1 MGITR
6 ILSETKGE
14 MHKGIFFEG
23 IMHKMTSP
31 LHKKTTTPEL
41 SSKATSKS
49 SLKPAQLEN
58 LPNVDI
64 EKENRLSKII
74 SLYSVGRTQSEIAK
88 ALGVDQSTISRD
100 LQLLKQEAKRNIE
113 KYLNEDIIMEYLRYI
128 AGSNEV
134 TRKLWEIV
142 QDANVS
148 TKDKTQAL
156 SLLMQSYNKRLEVL
170 IGGPE
175 SYMNAKKSVSEIKF
189 QERVDS
195 DPMLKIWSE
204 MNRFQTPF
212 GPLGRKKL

>member
-1 MGITR
+1 
-6 ILSETKGE
+6 
-14 MHKGIFFEG
+14 
-23 IMHKMTSP
+23 MHKMTSS
-31 LHKKTTTPEL
+31 LHKKTAIPEL

-49 SLKPAQLEN
+49 SLKPGQLEN
-58 LPNVDI
+58 LPNLDI

-88 ALGVDQSTISRD
+88 ELDVDQSTISRD

-113 KYLNEDIIMEYLRYI
+113 KYLNEDILMEYLRYI

-142 QDANVS
+142 QDENVS
-148 TKDKTQAL
+148 TKNKTHAL
-156 SLLMQSYNKRLEVL
+156 SLLMQCYNKRLEVL
-170 IGGPE
+170 IGRSE

-204 MNRFQTPF
+204 RNRFQTPF